1 MAQKRGLGRGLDA
14 LLVENSLETSDV
26 PASLPI
32 YEIENNKAQPR
43 TEFDA
48 EALEELAESI
58 RQHGILQPLL
68 VRPILGGRYQIVA
81 GERRWR
87 AARMANL
94 SEVPV
99 IIRDLDDT
107 QVMILAMIENLQREQ
122 LNPAEEAEGYR
133 RLRDEFGMTQ
143 EEIAEKVGK
152 SRPAVANALRLTGL
166 DKDILDLLRDGKITV
181 GHAKVIL
188 SAEEEARRPL
198 AEKCAEGISVR
209 EAEKMV
215 KLWAI
220 QKKTVPHRQDRF
232 LRPVMADE
240 AQRLLTENLGR
251 KVEVK
256 HGDKKGVVLLE
267 YYGEDDLKALVS
279 RLVTE

>member
-1 MAQKRGLGRGLDA
+1 MTQKRGLGRGLDA
-14 LLVENSLETSDV
+14 LLMENSLETSDV

-43 TEFDA
+43 TDFDTDS
-48 EALEELAESI
+48 LEELAESI
-58 RQHGILQPLL
+58 RQHGVLQPLL
-68 VRPILGGRYQIVA
+68 VRPIPGGRYQIVA

-87 AARMANL
+87 AARLANL

-107 QVMILAMIENLQREQ
+107 QVMVLAMIENLQREQ

-152 SRPAVANALRLTGL
+152 SRPVVANALRLTGL
-166 DKDILDLLRDGKITV
+166 DKAILDMLREGKISV

-188 SAEEEARRPL
+188 SAPEEARLSL

-209 EAEKMV
+209 EAEKLV
-215 KLWAI
+215 KGLNTPE
-220 QKKTVPHRQDRF
+220 KPGKTREDRL
-232 LRPVMADE
+232 LRPVVADE

-256 HGDKKGVVLLE
+256 HSAKKGVITLE
-267 YYGEDDLKALVS
+267 YYGEDDLKALVN
-279 RLVTE
+279 RLMAE

>member
-14 LLVENSLETSDV
+14 LLMENSLETSDV

-43 TEFDA
+43 TDFDG
-48 EALEELAESI
+48 EALEELAESV
-58 RQHGILQPLL
+58 RQHGVLQPLL
-68 VRPILGGRYQIVA
+68 VRPIPGGRYQIVA

-87 AARMANL
+87 AARMAGL

-107 QVMILAMIENLQREQ
+107 EVMVLAMIENLQREQ

-152 SRPAVANALRLTGL
+152 SRPSVANALRLTGL
-166 DKDILDLLRDGKITV
+166 SKEILDLLRQGCISV

-188 SAEEEARRPL
+188 SAPDDYREEL
-198 AEKCAEGISVR
+198 AAECAEGISVR
-209 EAEKMV
+209 EAEKLV
-215 KLWAI
+215 KARLSAP
-220 QKKTVPHRQDRF
+220 KADKHRPDR
-232 LRPVMADE
+232 LLTPVVADE
-240 AQRLLTENLGR
+240 ARRVLSETLGR
-251 KVEVK
+251 KVDVK
-256 HGDKKGVVLLE
+256 HGEKKGVITLE
-267 YYGEDDLKALVS
+267 YYGEEDLKTLVK
-279 RLVTE
+279 RLAGD

>member
-14 LLVENSLETSDV
+14 LLMENSLETSDV

-43 TEFDA
+43 TDFDTDS
-48 EALEELAESI
+48 LEELAESI
-58 RQHGILQPLL
+58 RQHGVLQPLL
-68 VRPILGGRYQIVA
+68 VRPIPGGRYQIVA

-87 AARMANL
+87 AARLANL

-107 QVMILAMIENLQREQ
+107 QVMVLAMIENLQREQ

-152 SRPAVANALRLTGL
+152 SRPVVANALRLTGL
-166 DKDILDLLRDGKITV
+166 DKAILDMLREGKISV

-188 SAEEEARRPL
+188 SAPEEARLSL

-209 EAEKMV
+209 EAEKQV
-215 KLWAI
+215 KGLNTPE
-220 QKKTVPHRQDRF
+220 KPGKTREDRL
-232 LRPVMADE
+232 LRPVVADE

-256 HGDKKGVVLLE
+256 HSAKKGVITLE
-267 YYGEDDLKALVS
+267 YYGEDDLKALVN
-279 RLVTE
+279 RLMAE

>member
-1 MAQKRGLGRGLDA
+1 MTQKRGLGRGLDA
-14 LLVENSLETSDV
+14 LLMENSLETSDV

-43 TEFDA
+43 TDFDTDS
-48 EALEELAESI
+48 LEELAESI
-58 RQHGILQPLL
+58 RQHGVLQPLL
-68 VRPILGGRYQIVA
+68 VRPIPGGRYQIVA

-87 AARMANL
+87 AARLANL

-107 QVMILAMIENLQREQ
+107 QVMVLAMIENLQREQ

-152 SRPAVANALRLTGL
+152 SRPVVANALRLTGL
-166 DKDILDLLRDGKITV
+166 DKAILDMLREGKISV

-188 SAEEEARRPL
+188 SAPEEARLSL

-209 EAEKMV
+209 EAEKLV
-215 KLWAI
+215 KGMNTPE
-220 QKKTVPHRQDRF
+220 KPGKTREDRL
-232 LRPVMADE
+232 LRPVVADE

-256 HGDKKGVVLLE
+256 HSAKKGVITLE
-267 YYGEDDLKALVS
+267 YYGEDDLKALVN
-279 RLVTE
+279 RLMAE

>member
-14 LLVENSLETSDV
+14 LLMENSLETSDV

-43 TEFDA
+43 TDFDT

-58 RQHGILQPLL
+58 RQHGVLQPLL
-68 VRPILGGRYQIVA
+68 VRPIPGGRYQIVA

-87 AARMANL
+87 AARLANL

-107 QVMILAMIENLQREQ
+107 QVMVLAMIENLQREQ

-143 EEIAEKVGK
+143 EEIAQKVGK
-152 SRPAVANALRLTGL
+152 SRPVVANALRLTGL
-166 DKDILDLLRDGKITV
+166 SKEILDMLREGTISV

-188 SAEEEARRPL
+188 SAPEEARSSL
-198 AEKCAEGISVR
+198 AEKCGEGISVR
-209 EAEKMV
+209 EAERLV
-215 KLWAI
+215 KALSTP
-220 QKKTVPHRQDRF
+220 KKPEPVREDRL
-232 LRPVMADE
+232 LRPVVADE

-256 HGDKKGVVLLE
+256 HGNKKGVITLE
-267 YYGEDDLKALVS
+267 YYGEDDLTTLVK
-279 RLVTE
+279 RLVGE